1 MFLVVREND
10 MNLKDYLLTERK
22 YFMKINQDELEAL
35 DNAFNSLSAIKMT
48 DRNLRKMMNS
58 IRVNIKYIM
67 GELKKE
73 D

>member
-1 MFLVVREND
+1 MRF
-10 MNLKDYLLTERK
+10 KDYLLTERK

-35 DNAFNSLSAIKMT
+35 DNAFNSLSTINMT

-58 IRVNIKYIM
+58 IRVKIKYIM